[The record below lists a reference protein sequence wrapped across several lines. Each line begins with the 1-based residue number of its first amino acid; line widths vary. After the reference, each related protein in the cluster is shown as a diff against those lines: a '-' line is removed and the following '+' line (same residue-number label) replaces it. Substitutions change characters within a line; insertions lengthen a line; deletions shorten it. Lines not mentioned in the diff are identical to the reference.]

1 MKNCFAYS
9 SERSS
14 LFLSDNYVN
23 QNHGETD
30 CHLLY
35 IDRLLAI

>member
-30 CHLLY
+30 YAICY
-35 IDRLLAI
+35 IYI